1 MPLDIFG
8 FSIGKK
14 DSSKPI
20 EPKQSEKE
28 QSFVT
33 PENYDGSY
41 TLETGGVFGTLID
54 FAGSV
59 KDENGLIRQFRQT
72 SMFPEVDQAIED
84 IINESVVMGEDR
96 KPVKL
101 NLEGIDVSDNINY
114 KSRQNFTYRHFTERL
129 NIYKGE
135 NFNYKISR
143 INLWDIKW

>member
-84 IINESVVMGEDR
+84 IVNESVVMGEDR

-101 NLEGIDVSDNINY
+101 NLEGIDVSDNI
-114 KSRQNFTYRHFTERL
+114 KQRIQTE
-129 NIYKGE
+129 YD
-135 NFNYKISR
+135 
-143 INLWDIKW
+143 NL